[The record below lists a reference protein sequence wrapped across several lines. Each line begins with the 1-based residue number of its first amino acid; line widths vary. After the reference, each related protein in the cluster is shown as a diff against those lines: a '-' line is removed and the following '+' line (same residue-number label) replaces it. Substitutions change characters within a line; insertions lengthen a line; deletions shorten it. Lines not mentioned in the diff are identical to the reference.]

1 MQVKCAVLN
10 ARLDMGGVRER
21 ERERIK
27 AGLRSRPVQLEI
39 LLHAIGK
46 PGLIGGGKQNCSIQ
60 F

>member
-1 MQVKCAVLN
+1 M
-10 ARLDMGGVRER
+10 LDWIWGGEGER

-27 AGLRSRPVQLEI
+27 AGLRFRLVQPEI
-39 LLHAIGK
+39 LLHATGK